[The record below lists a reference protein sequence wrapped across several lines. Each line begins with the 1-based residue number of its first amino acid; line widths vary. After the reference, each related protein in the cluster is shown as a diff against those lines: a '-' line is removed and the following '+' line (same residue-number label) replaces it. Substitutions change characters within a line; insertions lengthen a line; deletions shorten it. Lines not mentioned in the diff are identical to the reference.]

1 MSKNAA
7 KIKSGLQHLS
17 NRPHEIISGTVVSV
31 DEGAATMSVLL
42 TDYDTN
48 VDNVLLNGVSDNL
61 NGLLLIP
68 SVNSNVVIASI
79 DGPGEYTLVR
89 ASNIDKALIN
99 IGTTKLTIDS
109 NGYNV
114 SHNGESLTKIMSD
127 LLSALQAMTFTNGG
141 GTTPP
146 ADNISA
152 ITDIATRLNNL
163 LT

>member
-7 KIKSGLQHLS
+7 KIKNGLQHLS
-17 NRPHEIISGTVVSV
+17 NRPHEIMSGTVVSV
-31 DEGAATMSVLL
+31 NEDAATMSVLL
-42 TDYDTN
+42 TDYDAN

-127 LLSALQAMTFTNGG
+127 LLSALIGQTFSNGA
-141 GTTPP
+141 GTTTPSSKLS
-146 ADNISA
+146 DLQELK
-152 ITDIATRLNNL
+152 TRLNNL
-163 LT
+163 LI